1 MRTTLTLDDD
11 LMKSLQGKARR
22 TGETWK
28 DVVNSTL
35 RIGLRAGEKP
45 APALPRF
52 EVKAKGGSFRA
63 GVDLLRL
70 NQLNDELEIEEFQRR
85 ISGTGAADG
94 ADGAGAAGVP
104 GAKP

>member
-11 LMKSLQGKARR
+11 LMKSLQEKARR

-35 RIGLRAGEKP
+35 RIGLRTGEKP

-85 ISGTGAADG
+85 LSGTDAIDAISEVD
-94 ADGAGAAGVP
+94 APGAAGM
-104 GAKP
+104 KP